1 MRVMQRRRRDRVRSS
16 WPTTENNNGMGM
28 ELVRIG
34 DEADEAEQPGDD
46 ADKREDGNVG
56 DDHEQSFIEDI
67 QPAAD
72 AAATKSSDGKVVGVE
87 SALLF
92 GDDENKSAML
102 DSEVVSPKLSLNSVA
117 AGCEKVFFLKVPFA
131 FFGCMV
137 TAVQPNCQWDPQE
150 TFTKPFF
157 PEIHQ
162 SAKFPLRPIPGAPA
176 ESDTEAHAGFRS
188 IC

>member
-1 MRVMQRRRRDRVRSS
+1 MRSS

-67 QPAAD
+67 QTAAD
-72 AAATKSSDGKVVGVE
+72 AAATVTKSSDGKVVGVE

-131 FFGCMV
+131 FFGSMA

-150 TFTKPFF
+150 TFTKPFSRD
-157 PEIHQ
+157 PPKREI
-162 SAKFPLRPIPGAPA
+162 SASADSGAPA
-176 ESDTEAHAGFRS
+176 KSDTEAHAGFRS